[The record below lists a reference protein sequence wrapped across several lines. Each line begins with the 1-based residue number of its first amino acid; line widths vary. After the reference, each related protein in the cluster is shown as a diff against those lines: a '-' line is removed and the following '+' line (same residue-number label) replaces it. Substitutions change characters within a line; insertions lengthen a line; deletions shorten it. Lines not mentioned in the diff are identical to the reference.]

1 MSIKDAIFHEYGYLD
16 YRHTYVFLD
25 NKWLALLYISLFE
38 PLLLLNTDY
47 LKHEKWYKSNG
58 KIKTIRKNWIKLST
72 ILWATG
78 RCTYSSVRKIMLLWV
93 AECGKVF
100 GCSAQNKSRGLSP
113 AESFPQWSRK
123 RGEAFQTKGGNSI
136 NDVNKVD
143 KI

>member
-25 NKWLALLYISLFE
+25 NKWLARLYISLFE

-47 LKHEKWYKSNG
+47 LDSEKWYKSNG
-58 KIKTIRKNWIKLST
+58 KIKQLEKKLNKKMFT
-72 ILWATG
+72 ILWATR
-78 RCTYSSVRKIMLLWV
+78 RCTYSSVRKIMLLCV

-100 GCSAQNKSRGLSP
+100 GCSARDKSRGLSP

-123 RGEAFQTKGGNSI
+123 RGEAFQTKRGLS
-136 NDVNKVD
+136 
-143 KI
+143 